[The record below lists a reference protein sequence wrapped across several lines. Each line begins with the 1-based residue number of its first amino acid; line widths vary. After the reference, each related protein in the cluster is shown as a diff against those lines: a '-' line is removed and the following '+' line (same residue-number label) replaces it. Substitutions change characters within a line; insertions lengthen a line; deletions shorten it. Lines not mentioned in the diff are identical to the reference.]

1 MGAEQK
7 ETVKCEDPLV
17 SVGRKVRIEVL
28 NYLTLCEVK
37 VFTKT
42 EMEIGKTDRRL
53 KFIYPI
59 ISAFL
64 IEIPTAGAC
73 HLV

>member
-42 EMEIGKTDRRL
+42 EMEIGKTQSL
-53 KFIYPI
+53 KFIYLI